1 MNNQPTIDRSEV
13 NIPGAGNEEIVIST
27 RRHWASM
34 LGAIVMILAMILI
47 PFIFVLGFSLIGNS
61 QIIFDHIVYF
71 VPFVALYYLVITT
84 FTFVEWVNYYYSLF
98 FLTEDE
104 IIDITQQ
111 GFFNRVVTQISIIR
125 IQDVSASVKGLLP
138 TMFGYGDVIAE
149 SAGDNTRNYIVEKVP
164 RPMDLADKIIEV
176 HDRQL
181 RRQGPQDESGYFN
194 QKIEVSSKD
203 CPPCSP
209 STPVQS
215 IKPITFARQNI
226 VSTPVPDN
234 NQSQT
239 SQSVQPQPEQ
249 GNVSSDDLNKG
260 GEVKF

>member
-1 MNNQPTIDRSEV
+1 MNNQPTIDRSKV

-34 LGAIVMILAMILI
+34 LGEIVMILAMIFI
-47 PFIFVLGFSLIGNS
+47 PFIFVFGLTFTGKP
-61 QIIFDHIVYF
+61 QIFFDHIVYF
-71 VPFVALYYLVITT
+71 VPFIAFYYLVITT
-84 FTFVEWVNYYYSLF
+84 FIFVEWVNYYYSLF

-111 GFFNRVVTQISIIR
+111 GFFNRVITQISIIR
-125 IQDVSASVKGLLP
+125 IQDVSASVKGFLP

-164 RPMDLADKIIEV
+164 RPMDLADKIVEI

-194 QKIEVSSKD
+194 QKAEASSKD
-203 CPPCSP
+203 RPPCSP
-209 STPVQS
+209 ITPSQP
-215 IKPITFARQNI
+215 IKPITFTRQNI

-234 NQSQT
+234 NQNQT
-239 SQSVQPQPEQ
+239 SQPAQPQSEQ